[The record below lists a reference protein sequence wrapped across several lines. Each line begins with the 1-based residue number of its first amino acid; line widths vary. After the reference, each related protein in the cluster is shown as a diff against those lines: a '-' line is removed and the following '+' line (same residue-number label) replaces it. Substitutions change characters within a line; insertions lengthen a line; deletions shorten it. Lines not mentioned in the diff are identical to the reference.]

1 MPRIA
6 GNDIPA
12 DKRVVIALTYI
23 YGIGKAL
30 SQKILKDVNIDENI
44 RAKDIHEDQLSMLG
58 AYIEK
63 NFPIEGHLR
72 RQEMQNIARMKS
84 IGCYR
89 GIRHKV
95 GLPVRGQRTKTNA
108 RTRKGRKKTVAGK
121 KSVKELG

>member
-6 GNDIPA
+6 GIDIPA
-12 DKRVVIALTYI
+12 EKRIVIALTYA

-30 SQKILKDVNIDENI
+30 ATRILKELNIDVSI
-44 RAKDIHEDQLSMLG
+44 RAKNLHEDQMSVLN

-63 NFPIEGHLR
+63 NFTVEGQLR
-72 RQEMQNIARMKS
+72 RQEMQNIARLKS
-84 IGCYR
+84 INCYR

-121 KSVKELG
+121 KGVKELG

>member
-6 GNDIPA
+6 GIDIPSE
-12 DKRVVIALTYI
+12 KRIVIALTYA
-23 YGIGKAL
+23 YGVGKAL
-30 SQKILKDVNIDENI
+30 ATRILKELNIDVNI
-44 RAKDIHEDQLSMLG
+44 RAKNLHEDQMSVLN

-63 NFPIEGHLR
+63 NFTVEGQLR
-72 RQEMQNIARMKS
+72 RQEMQNIARLKS
-84 IGCYR
+84 INCYR

-121 KSVKELG
+121 KGVKELG

>member
-6 GNDIPA
+6 GIDIPA
-12 DKRVVIALTYI
+12 DKRVVVALTYI
-23 YGIGKAL
+23 YGIGNAL
-30 SQKILKDVNIDENI
+30 SKKILKDVNIDENV
-44 RAKDIHEDQLSMLG
+44 RAKDLHEDQLSSLG
-58 AYIEK
+58 VCIEK
-63 NFPIEGHLR
+63 NFSVEGHLR
-72 RQEMQNIARMKS
+72 RQEMQNIARMKA

-89 GIRHKV
+89 GMRHKS